1 MRRPLWNVE
10 IETLP
15 PDRLRRLEDEA
26 LQRQLAYLAERSP
39 FYTRKFVAAGVDL
52 ATVRGRDDLPRLPF
66 TEKDELRA
74 NQEAHPPL
82 GDYLAAPRD
91 RIVRLHKTS
100 GTTGCPLFV
109 GLTAHDIEITHEIGA
124 RAFWAAGLGPG
135 NTVVHCLNYQ
145 LWIGGLTDHLSLE
158 RTGATVVPFGVGH
171 SRDLVRAIQTL
182 GINAISSTPSYLVHL
197 IAIVQDELGLE
208 PRKLGLRQGFFG
220 GEPGLQN
227 PAYRARIEETW
238 GMRAHDANYGM
249 ADVLSI
255 FGGECA
261 AREGLHFHG
270 QGSILAELI
279 DPESGDPVPVE
290 AGSTGELVYT
300 NLDREAHPVLR
311 YRSHDAVE
319 ITGTGPCACG
329 RTSFRFRVLGRSD
342 DMLHV
347 RGVNVFPTAIA
358 AVLAGLAPALT
369 GEFQIVLDHAPPY
382 DLLPLRVEYA
392 LDLPAEN
399 LAPLAEQIA
408 TWLRE
413 RLFFRANIELVPA
426 GTLPRTQGKTARII
440 RIY

>member
-15 PDRLRRLEDEA
+15 PDRLRRLEDEV
-26 LQRQLAYLAERSP
+26 LQRQLAYLAERSL
-39 FYTRKFVAAGVDL
+39 FYARKFAAARVDP
-52 ATVRGRDDLPRLPF
+52 TTIRGRDDLPRLPF

-74 NQEAHPPL
+74 NQETYPPL

-100 GTTGCPLFV
+100 GTTGRPLFV
-109 GLTAHDIEITHEIGA
+109 GLTAHDIEVTHEIGA

-227 PAYRARIEETW
+227 PTYRARIEETW

-290 AGSTGELVYT
+290 VGSTGELVYT

-358 AVLAGLAPALT
+358 AVLAELAPALT